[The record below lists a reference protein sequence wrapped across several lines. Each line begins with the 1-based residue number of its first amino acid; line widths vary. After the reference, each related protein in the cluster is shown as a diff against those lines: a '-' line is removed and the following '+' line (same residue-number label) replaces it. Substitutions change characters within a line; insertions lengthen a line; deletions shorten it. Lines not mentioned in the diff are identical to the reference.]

1 MTYLFTNSIASS
13 DSRGINTAALKTRM
27 ADDAARLARSYISVE
42 LPRDLTYARIVAG
55 GKVLATITNSGV
67 VLMRHQF
74 GRQGQAKSW
83 RNDGSRGPELAQ
95 QRAEE
100 LAKTLE
106 GSIERAKS
114 AQAQHEWQA
123 RPTTQWRIDHV
134 RMSRDGYLVPQDY
147 HNLRFRSAEAAEHS
161 IRALM
166 EYQSEAG

>member
-13 DSRGINTAALKTRM
+13 DSRGINTAALNMRM

-55 GKVLATITNSGV
+55 GKVLATVTNSGV
-67 VLMRHQF
+67 VLMRNQF
-74 GRQGQAKSW
+74 GRQNSKQKW
-83 RNDGSRGPELAQ
+83 LNDGSRGPELAQ

-100 LAKTLE
+100 LAKTMG

-134 RMSRDGYLVPQDY
+134 RMARDGYLVPQDF
-147 HNLRFRSAEAAEHS
+147 HNMRFRSAEAAEHS
-161 IRALM
+161 ICGLM
-166 EYQSEAG
+166 EYQAS